1 MSDLLTASSF
11 VRTSHLGR
19 GRARVHVSLQLP
31 PGSSTA
37 WGNSHHPAPPG
48 VSSPAA
54 VAPGP
59 LPLPAPLL
67 TAPLLCGV
75 RHPAWGHPPSV
86 SRDFCA
92 LPGKADSSRGAV
104 VSSRGQRA
112 WRKAWQ
118 TVALTSRKTAM
129 LTATC
134 PSRES
139 NSGSCNR
146 NRRGEGYGMQEG
158 CVCARAPAAM
168 AGHPDTCLRAETCEE
183 ALSSP
188 Q

>member
-1 MSDLLTASSF
+1 MDLLTACSC
-11 VRTSHLGR
+11 VHTSHLGS

-37 WGNSHHPAPPG
+37 WGNSHHPAPPR

-54 VAPGP
+54 VTPGP

-75 RHPAWGHPPSV
+75 RHPAGVTLPLSAGTSVLHLERQTPP
-86 SRDFCA
+86 
-92 LPGKADSSRGAV
+92 RGAV

-112 WRKAWQ
+112 RCRAWQ
-118 TVALTSRKTAM
+118 TVALTPRKTM

-134 PSRES
+134 LSPES

-146 NRRGEGYGMQEG
+146 NGRGEGYGMQEG
-158 CVCARAPAAM
+158 RVCARAPAAM
-168 AGHPDTCLRAETCEE
+168 AGHSDTCLRAETCEE